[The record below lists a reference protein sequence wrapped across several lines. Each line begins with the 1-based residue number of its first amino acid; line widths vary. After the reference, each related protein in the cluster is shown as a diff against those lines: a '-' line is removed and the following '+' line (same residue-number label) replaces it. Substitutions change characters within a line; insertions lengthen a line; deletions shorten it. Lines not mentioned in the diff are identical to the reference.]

1 MSIYLSYK
9 KTVIFLVRK
18 GYEKIFVCLI
28 RSRAASFPAF
38 CESRKAQSRPV
49 GHILHK
55 SKKCNTDFYG
65 SRADGSAGNATGV
78 ALAAL
83 VSLYRGLNKKA
94 QVVIPELYY
103 HLFLLKNFFAA
114 KSLIIL

>member
-1 MSIYLSYK
+1 MPYTQPRGEFSGFLRKPESAEPSGRPYFTQIK
-9 KTVIFLVRK
+9 K
-18 GYEKIFVCLI
+18 
-28 RSRAASFPAF
+28 S
-38 CESRKAQSRPV
+38 
-49 GHILHK
+49 
-55 SKKCNTDFYG
+55 NTDFYG

-94 QVVIPELYY
+94 QVVTPELFY